1 MGANGKLRLAVFKL
15 ASCDGCQLQMLNL
28 EDELLDIA
36 GEVTICN
43 FLEASS
49 RVIDGPYDV
58 ALVEGSVTTEHD
70 IDRLREI
77 RRKSQ
82 MLIAIGACANTGGI
96 QALRNMQDT
105 DEYTRAIYA
114 NPSYIHTLS
123 QSTPVAAHVT
133 VDFAINGCPISRE
146 QLLEVLSALLIGRA
160 PKLPTYSV
168 CAECKRKGNV
178 CVLVSRQIA
187 CIGPITQAGCGALCP
202 SFNRGCFGCYGPM
215 ESANPDSLCSAMTA
229 RGIPRAEILRLLNGY
244 TGWAEEFRS
253 AREKLEKAR
262 V

>member
-1 MGANGKLRLAVFKL
+1 MGANGELRLAIFKL

-36 GEVTICN
+36 GSVKICN

-49 RVIDGPYDV
+49 QIVDGPYDV
-58 ALVEGSVTTEHD
+58 SLVEGSVTTKHD
-70 IDRLREI
+70 IERLREI

-82 MLIAIGACANTGGI
+82 MLIGIGACANAGGI
-96 QALRNMQDT
+96 QALRNMQDI
-105 DEYTRAIYA
+105 DEYTQAIYA
-114 NPSYIHTLS
+114 KPSYIHTLS
-123 QSTPVAAHVT
+123 QSTPIAAHVT

-146 QLLEVLSALLIGRA
+146 QLLEVLSALLIGRT

-168 CAECKRKGNV
+168 CAECKRRGNV

-187 CIGPITQAGCGALCP
+187 CIGPVTQAGCGALCP

-215 ESANPDSLCSAMTA
+215 ESANPDSLCSALSA
-229 RGIPRAEILRLLNGY
+229 RGIPRDEILRLLNGY
-244 TGWAEEFRS
+244 AGWAEDFRS
-253 AREKLEKAR
+253 AREKLEKAT

>member
-1 MGANGKLRLAVFKL
+1 MGANGEPRLAIFKL

-36 GEVTICN
+36 GAVKICN

-49 RVIDGPYDV
+49 QIIDGPYDV
-58 ALVEGSVTTEHD
+58 ALVEGSVTTEQD
-70 IDRLREI
+70 IERLREI

-82 MLIAIGACANTGGI
+82 MLIAIGACANAGGI

-105 DEYTRAIYA
+105 EEFTRAIYA

-123 QSTPVAAHVT
+123 QSTPIAAHVT
-133 VDFAINGCPISRE
+133 VDFSINGCPISRE
-146 QLLEVLSALLIGRA
+146 QLIEVVSALLLGRP

-178 CVLVSRQIA
+178 CVLVARQIA

-215 ESANPDSLCSAMTA
+215 ESANPDSLCSAMSVH
-229 RGIPRAEILRLLNGY
+229 GIPRAEILRLLNGY

-253 AREKLEKAR
+253 AREKLEKAA

>member
-1 MGANGKLRLAVFKL
+1 MGANGKPRLAIFKL

-28 EDELLDIA
+28 EDELLEIA
-36 GEVTICN
+36 GEVTISN

-49 RVIDGPYDV
+49 EIVDGPYDV
-58 ALVEGSVTTEHD
+58 TLVEGSVTTEHD
-70 IDRLREI
+70 VQRLRDI
-77 RRKSQ
+77 RKKSQ
-82 MLIAIGACANTGGI
+82 TLIAIGACANAGGI

-146 QLLEVLSALLIGRA
+146 QLLEVLTALLIGKA

-168 CAECKRKGNV
+168 CVECKRKGNV
-178 CVLVSRQIA
+178 CVLVSQGLA
-187 CIGPITQAGCGALCP
+187 CAGPITQAGCDALCP

-215 ESANPDSLCSAMTA
+215 ECANPDSLCSGLST

-244 TGWAEEFRS
+244 TGWAEEFRA
-253 AREKLEKAR
+253 AREKLEKATI
-262 V
+262 

>member
-1 MGANGKLRLAVFKL
+1 MAGDAKPRLAVFKL

-36 GEVTICN
+36 GEVEICY
-43 FLEASS
+43 FPEARS
-49 RVIDGPYDV
+49 RMSDGPYDI

-70 IDRLREI
+70 VQRVREI
-77 RRKSQ
+77 RRNSR
-82 MLIAIGACANTGGI
+82 MLITIGACASAGGI
-96 QALRNMQDT
+96 QALRNKQDV
-105 DEYTRAIYA
+105 DQYTRSIYA

-146 QLLEVLSALLIGRA
+146 QLLEVLTSLLIGRA
-160 PKLPTYSV
+160 PQLPTNSLCV
-168 CAECKRKGNV
+168 ECKRAGNV
-178 CVLVSRQIA
+178 CVLVSRGVA

-202 SFNRGCFGCYGPM
+202 AFNRGCFGCYGPM
-215 ESANPDSLCSAMTA
+215 ESANPDSLCHTLTQ
-229 RGIPRAEILRLLNGY
+229 RGVPRDEILRLLNGF

-253 AREKLEKAR
+253 AAEKLEKTSI
-262 V
+262 

>member
-1 MGANGKLRLAVFKL
+1 MGSDGKLRLAIFKL

-28 EDELLDIA
+28 EDQLLEIA
-36 GEVTICN
+36 GAIEICS

-49 RVIDGPYDV
+49 KVIEGPYDV

-70 IDRLREI
+70 IERLRDI

-82 MLIAIGACANTGGI
+82 TLIAIGACANAGGI
-96 QALRNMQDT
+96 QALRNVQDT

-114 NPSYIHTLS
+114 KPSYIHALS
-123 QSTPVAAHVT
+123 QSTPVASHVT
-133 VDFAINGCPISRE
+133 VDFAINGCPISKQ
-146 QLLEVLSALLIGRA
+146 QLLDVLSALLIGRP

-168 CAECKRKGNV
+168 CAECKRRGNI
-178 CVLVSRQIA
+178 CVLVSHAVA

-215 ESANPDSLCSAMTA
+215 ESANPDSLCSAMSA
-229 RGIPRAEILRLLNGY
+229 RGIPRAEILRLLSGY

-253 AREKLEKAR
+253 AREKLEKAP

>member
-1 MGANGKLRLAVFKL
+1 MGANGKPRLAVFKL
-15 ASCDGCQLQMLNL
+15 ASCDGCQLQILNL

-36 GEVTICN
+36 SEVTICN

-49 RVIDGPYDV
+49 RILDGPYDV
-58 ALVEGSVTTEHD
+58 TLVEGSVTTEHD
-70 IDRLREI
+70 IERLRDI

-82 MLIAIGACANTGGI
+82 TLITMGACANAGGI
-96 QALRNMQDT
+96 QALRNLQDT

-114 NPSYIHTLS
+114 NPSYIHSLS

-133 VDFAINGCPISRE
+133 VDFAINGCPISRG
-146 QLLEVLSALLIGRA
+146 QLLQVVTALLNGQH

-168 CAECKRKGNV
+168 CVECKRNGAV
-178 CVLVSRQIA
+178 CVLVSRRIA

-202 SFNRGCFGCYGPM
+202 TSGRGCFGCYGPM
-215 ESANPDSLCSAMTA
+215 ESANPDSLCSKMTA
-229 RGIPRAEILRLLNGY
+229 RGIPRDEILRLLNGY

-253 AREKLEKAR
+253 AREKLEKAAI
-262 V
+262 

>member
-1 MGANGKLRLAVFKL
+1 MAGDAKPRLAVFKL

-36 GEVTICN
+36 GKVEICY
-43 FLEASS
+43 FLEARSQ
-49 RVIDGPYDV
+49 ILDGPYDV

-70 IDRLREI
+70 VERVRDI
-77 RRKSQ
+77 RRNSQ
-82 MLIAIGACANTGGI
+82 MLITIGACASAGGI
-96 QALRNMQDT
+96 QALRNMQDV
-105 DEYTRAIYA
+105 DEYTRSIYA

-133 VDFAINGCPISRE
+133 VDFAINGCPISRQ
-146 QLLEVLSALLIGRA
+146 QLLEVLTSLLIGRA

-168 CAECKRKGNV
+168 CVECKRKGNV
-178 CVLVSRQIA
+178 CVLVSRGIA

-202 SFNRGCFGCYGPM
+202 GFNRGCFGCYGPM
-215 ESANPDSLCSAMTA
+215 ESANPDSLCHRLAM
-229 RGIPRAEILRLLNGY
+229 RGIRRAEILRLLNGF

-253 AREKLEKAR
+253 AAEKLEKTSP
-262 V
+262 